1 MKNRS
6 LLNVGN
12 KYGYQINV
20 SHPLIIEVWK
30 RFKVKWGKGE
40 IDTELPRYSDTA
52 RRIEF
57 EKAMFN
63 SKWFQKQ
70 IKKEKPPTAMGDY
83 T

>member
-1 MKNRS
+1 MKNNS

-12 KYGYQINV
+12 KYGYQVNV
-20 SHPLIIEVWK
+20 SHPAIIEVWK
-30 RFKVKWGKGE
+30 RFKVKWENGE

-57 EKAMFN
+57 EKAMFS
-63 SKWFQKQ
+63 SKWFRNQ
-70 IKKEKPPTAMGDY
+70 IKKEKSPTAMGDY

>member
-20 SHPLIIEVWK
+20 SHPAIIKVWK
-30 RFKVKWGKGE
+30 RFKVKWENGE
-40 IDTELPRYSDTA
+40 IDTELPTYSDTA
-52 RRIEF
+52 RRVAF
-57 EKAMFN
+57 EKAMFK
-63 SKWFQKQ
+63 SKWFQNQ

>member
-12 KYGYQINV
+12 KYEYQINV
-20 SHPLIIEVWK
+20 SHPAIIEAWEH
-30 RFKVKWGKGE
+30 FKVKWENGE
-40 IDTELPRYSDTA
+40 IDTELPIYSDRA
-52 RRIEF
+52 RRVEF
-57 EKAMFN
+57 EKAMFK
-63 SKWFQKQ
+63 SKWFQNQ

>member
-20 SHPLIIEVWK
+20 SHPAIIEVWE
-30 RFKVKWGKGE
+30 RFKVKWNYGE
-40 IDTELPRYSDTA
+40 IDTELPTYSDTA

-57 EKAMFN
+57 EKAMFS
-63 SKWFQKQ
+63 SKWFQNQ
-70 IKKEKPPTAMGDY
+70 IKKEKPPTVMGDN